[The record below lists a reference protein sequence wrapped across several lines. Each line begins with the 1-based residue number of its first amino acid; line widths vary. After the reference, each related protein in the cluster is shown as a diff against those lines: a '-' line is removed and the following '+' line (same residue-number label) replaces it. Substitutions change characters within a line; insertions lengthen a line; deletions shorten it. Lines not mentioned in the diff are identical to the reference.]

1 MLFCGGLV
9 AVFGSE
15 AYGVEGAGP
24 LGVISAAFVSI
35 YFWSKQGWNI
45 EDVRKIIIKFDGS
58 QKHSLSNERRL
69 HITLK

>member
-24 LGVISAAFVSI
+24 IGVITAAFVSI

-45 EDVRKIIIKFDGS
+45 EDVGY
-58 QKHSLSNERRL
+58 
-69 HITLK
+69 ITCL